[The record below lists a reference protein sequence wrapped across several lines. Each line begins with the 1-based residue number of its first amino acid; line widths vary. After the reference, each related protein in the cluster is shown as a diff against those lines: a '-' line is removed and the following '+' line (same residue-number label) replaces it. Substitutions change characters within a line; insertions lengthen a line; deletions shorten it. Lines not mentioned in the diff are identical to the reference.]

1 MGGGHFY
8 GEMGCFYYR
17 KMAFTLPSNLHAT
30 HKSLIFSTSPKHAH
44 FPEIPTKTS
53 SASKYGRFHPL

>member
-1 MGGGHFY
+1 
-8 GEMGCFYYR
+8 MGCFYYR

-30 HKSLIFSTSPKHAH
+30 HKSLIFSSSLKHAH
-44 FPEIPTKTS
+44 FPEISTKTM